1 LRTPTAQIPPHTQT
15 DLVLS
20 HDPAHTNAGGEGG
33 ERKYNKPHFKSV
45 IQPWTDEGKMKHAK
59 LQAEHMRHRR
69 ANTVLLLVS
78 PICLLLIVSS
88 DCSEEQS
95 FYRYDLILHF
105 WLL

>member
-1 LRTPTAQIPPHTQT
+1 
-15 DLVLS
+15 
-20 HDPAHTNAGGEGG
+20 
-33 ERKYNKPHFKSV
+33 
-45 IQPWTDEGKMKHAK
+45 MKHAK